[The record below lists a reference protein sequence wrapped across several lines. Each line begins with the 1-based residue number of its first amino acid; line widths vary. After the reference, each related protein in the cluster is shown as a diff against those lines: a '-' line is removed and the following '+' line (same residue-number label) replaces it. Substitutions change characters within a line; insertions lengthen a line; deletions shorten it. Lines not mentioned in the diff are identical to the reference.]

1 MGSQPHVDTMP
12 YSKFVE
18 IGRVVLICQGPETGK
33 LAVVVDVIDQNRAL
47 VDGPLSITGV
57 HRHAVNFKQ
66 IMLTSFK
73 VDITRSCKEAAV
85 AKAFKAADISG
96 KWSKSAW
103 AKKLENRANLSDFDR
118 FKVMVARKKRSTV
131 IKKELAK

>member
-18 IGRVVLICQGPETGK
+18 IGRVVLICQGPEAGK
-33 LAVVVDVIDQNRAL
+33 LAVVEDVIDQNRAL

-73 VDITRSCKEAAV
+73 VDITRSCKEAA
-85 AKAFKAADISG
+85 
-96 KWSKSAW
+96 W
-103 AKKLENRANLSDFDR
+103 AKKLENREKRANLSDFDR

-131 IKKELAK
+131 IKKELAKIKK